1 MSCCKSKTI
10 KDRLDKIKSKY
21 PEAELYN
28 DDFKKYQSLV
38 DKKRTSYYTTLYIT
52 NILRFLQIISS
63 LGISILTTNNN
74 PYFVDYEEVINIYL
88 WYLAIFSTCINMLL
102 EFFSNKYN
110 VNNQKII
117 LDLLKGESKKLLNA
131 YCPYDNKNYPNNS
144 NKIIYFSRCIELME
158 TNSIDTLIEGLTRP
172 PRRSTPPI
180 LTNENNSLNNGDNQ
194 NNRNQNNNLFRRNSI
209 LPIDSDQLINNRNLI
224 INNFT
229 NEQNNNQNNNQD
241 NNQNNNQDNNQDNNP
256 DNSLNNNNS
265 QTDNNNEIQESDD
278 EDNWSFFK
286 KWF

>member
-10 KDRLDKIKSKY
+10 KDRLDRIKLKY

-117 LDLLKGESKKLLNA
+117 LDLLKGESKKLLNN
-131 YCPYDNKNYPNNS
+131 YCPY
-144 NKIIYFSRCIELME
+144 
-158 TNSIDTLIEGLTRP
+158 IDTLIENLIRP
-172 PRRSTPPI
+172 PRRSTPI
-180 LTNENNSLNNGDNQ
+180 VSNENNTLNN
-194 NNRNQNNNLFRRNSI
+194 NNNHTFRRNSI
-209 LPIDSDQLINNRNLI
+209 LPVDSDQLINNRNLV
-224 INNFT
+224 INNYT
-229 NEQNNNQNNNQD
+229 NEENNNQRNNLD
-241 NNQNNNQDNNQDNNP
+241 NNQNNNEENNI
-256 DNSLNNNNS
+256 LNNDS
-265 QTDNNNEIQESDD
+265 QINNNEEIEESED

>member
-10 KDRLDKIKSKY
+10 KDRLDRIKSKY

-117 LDLLKGESKKLLNA
+117 LDLLKGESKKLLNN
-131 YCPYDNKNYPNNS
+131 YCPYDDKNYPNNN
-144 NKIIYFSRCIELME
+144 NKIIYFNRCVDLMD
-158 TNSIDTLIEGLTRP
+158 TDSIDTLIENLIRP
-172 PRRSTPPI
+172 PRRSTPI
-180 LTNENNSLNNGDNQ
+180 LTNENNTLNNNNNQ
-194 NNRNQNNNLFRRNSI
+194 NNHTFRRNSI
-209 LPIDSDQLINNRNLI
+209 LPVDSDQLINNRNLI
-224 INNFT
+224 INNYT
-229 NEQNNNQNNNQD
+229 NEENNNQRNNLD
-241 NNQNNNQDNNQDNNP
+241 NNQNNNEENNI
-256 DNSLNNNNS
+256 LNNDS
-265 QTDNNNEIQESDD
+265 QINNNEEIEESED

>member
-10 KDRLDKIKSKY
+10 KDRLDRIKSKY

-117 LDLLKGESKKLLNA
+117 LDLLKGESKKLLNN
-131 YCPYDNKNYPNNS
+131 YCPYDDKNYPNNN
-144 NKIIYFSRCIELME
+144 NKIIYFNRCVDLMD
-158 TNSIDTLIEGLTRP
+158 TDSIDTLIENLIRP
-172 PRRSTPPI
+172 PRRSTPI
-180 LTNENNSLNNGDNQ
+180 VSNENNTLNN
-194 NNRNQNNNLFRRNSI
+194 NNNHTFRRNSI
-209 LPIDSDQLINNRNLI
+209 LPVDSDQLINNRNLV
-224 INNFT
+224 INNYT
-229 NEQNNNQNNNQD
+229 NEENNNQRNNLD
-241 NNQNNNQDNNQDNNP
+241 NNQNNNEENNI
-256 DNSLNNNNS
+256 LNNDS
-265 QTDNNNEIQESDD
+265 QINNNEEIEESED

>member
-10 KDRLDKIKSKY
+10 KHRIDKIKLKY
-21 PEAELYN
+21 PEAEIYKDELN
-28 DDFKKYQSLV
+28 NYQILV
-38 DKKRTSYYTTLYIT
+38 NKKRTCYYTTLYIT
-52 NILRFLQIISS
+52 NTLRFLQIISS

-74 PYFVDYEEVINIYL
+74 PYFVDYEEIINIYL

-102 EFFSNKYN
+102 EYFSNKYN

-117 LDLLKGESKKLLNA
+117 LDLLKGESKKLLNS
-131 YCPYDNKNYPNNS
+131 YCPYDNKNYPNNN
-144 NKIIYFSRCIELME
+144 NKIIYFNRCIELMD

-172 PRRSTPPI
+172 PRRSTPES
-180 LTNENNSLNNGDNQ
+180 NENNLNEQ
-194 NNRNQNNNLFRRNSI
+194 NNSNSLRRNSI

-224 INNFT
+224 VNNFT
-229 NEQNNNQNNNQD
+229 NEEENNQINNINENHND
-241 NNQNNNQDNNQDNNP
+241 I
-256 DNSLNNNNS
+256 LNNNEN
-265 QTDNNNEIQESDD
+265 DNDDIQESED